1 MEHFRQF
8 AQEHGIPCT
17 VFSLASQKRAGYLGS
32 YVSDL
37 DKLFYGRQEQ
47 PLKRQSALELC
58 CWDDLNDLDRRLHGL
73 LSTGR
78 HVKWYAP
85 FCWEWTRDTK
95 NRDIKIAQATGDFE
109 KPWNPFPREEQYNW
123 YAGEKEE
130 YLDQVGCIYTAQGL
144 EFDDTG
150 VIWWDDLRWDK
161 DIHNWRIDLSS
172 NCDTQFMAAIRNSR
186 ASEREIVELVLNTY
200 RVLLTRAKGSVHIW
214 FRCTGTT

>member
-1 MEHFRQF
+1 M
-8 AQEHGIPCT
+8 
-17 VFSLASQKRAGYLGS
+17 
-32 YVSDL
+32 
-37 DKLFYGRQEQ
+37 
-47 PLKRQSALELC
+47 QS
-58 CWDDLNDLDRRLHGL
+58 N
-73 LSTGR
+73 
-78 HVKWYAP
+78 
-85 FCWEWTRDTK
+85 
-95 NRDIKIAQATGDFE
+95 
-109 KPWNPFPREEQYNW
+109 NW

-214 FRCTGTT
+214 FRDRETREHVRKVMGF